1 MAKTK
6 VFRKKSSKNWTRR
19 RKMSINCKKP
29 KGFSQKQYCKYGRK
43 KNRKSHKKGG
53 LRFGLPGFAIS
64 GEDSFNRTLY
74 MNASDSEK
82 HVQIRPSHN
91 TYNTP
96 YGICLQR
103 KHDVV
108 DANGKYVDV
117 KNTEDYCEHLFPW
130 SNKTKKQEFDRIPR
144 SKTVKQVLANH

>member
-53 LRFGLPGFAIS
+53 IGLPFGLGLDRFEHQQRINFQNNEK
-64 GEDSFNRTLY
+64 EDKYGNKITDDPYYTTAYGYCRN
-74 MNASDSEK
+74 MKSE
-82 HVQIRPSHN
+82 
-91 TYNTP
+91 
-96 YGICLQR
+96 
-103 KHDVV
+103 
-108 DANGKYVDV
+108 
-117 KNTEDYCEHLFPW
+117 EHCNKLFP
-130 SNKTKKQEFDRIPR
+130 NETHDLKKPR
-144 SKTVKQVLANH
+144 SKNRNATSVAQVLSRRQ